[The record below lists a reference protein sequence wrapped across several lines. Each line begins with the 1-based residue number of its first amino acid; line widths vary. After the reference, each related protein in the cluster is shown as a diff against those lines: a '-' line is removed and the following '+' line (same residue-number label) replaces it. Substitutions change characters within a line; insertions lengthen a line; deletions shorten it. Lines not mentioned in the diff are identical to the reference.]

1 MFEITLTAAL
11 PIIGSSAAG
20 LNSSPIFLVAGFGS
34 GTSVAEMVATSGPV
48 AKAVLLLLLVF
59 SIVSWAIIVQK
70 YLLFRKIRR
79 QTAAFLTVFFEQRNL
94 AVINSEAKRYSH
106 SPLARM
112 FVAGYRK
119 VRSHQRAAGAAGNP
133 HEVAIEDEIREPT
146 SINELLEEL
155 QSTLA
160 RVAAE
165 EVARLERALTFLAT
179 TGSTTPFIGLFGTVW
194 GVMGA
199 FQGIGAR
206 GSTSIGV
213 VAPGIAE
220 ALIAT
225 AAGLAAAIPA
235 VIAFNYYVNR
245 VKAAATQM
253 DSFADEF
260 LGIVRRAR
268 ARGVI

>member
-1 MFEITLTAAL
+1 M
-11 PIIGSSAAG
+11 IGSPAAG
-20 LNSSPIFLVAGFGS
+20 FLASPVFLVAGYGS

-48 AKAVLLLLLVF
+48 AKAVLLILLAF
-59 SIVSWAIIVQK
+59 SIVSWAIITQK
-70 YLLFRKIRR
+70 YLLFRKIKR
-79 QTAAFLTVFFEQRNL
+79 QSAAFLTVFFDQRNL
-94 AVINSEAKRYSH
+94 AVINSEAKRYGH

-119 VRSHQRAAGAAGNP
+119 VRSHQRTATAGNP
-133 HEVAIEDEIREPT
+133 HGVAIDEDIREPA
-146 SINELLEEL
+146 SVNELLEEL
-155 QSTLA
+155 QNTLA

-165 EVARLERALTFLAT
+165 EVARLERALTFLGT

-235 VIAFNYYVNR
+235 VIAYNYYVNR
-245 VKAAATQM
+245 VKASATQM

-260 LGIVRRAR
+260 LGIVRRAKT
-268 ARGVI
+268 RGVI

>member
-1 MFEITLTAAL
+1 MISAL
-11 PIIGSSAAG
+11 PMMGIPPAG
-20 LNSSPIFLVAGFGS
+20 PIASPIFLVAGFGS
-34 GTSVAEMVATSGPV
+34 GTSVSEMVASAGPV
-48 AKAVLLLLLVF
+48 AKAVLLVLLLF
-59 SIVSWAIIVQK
+59 SIVSWAIITQK
-70 YLLFRKIRR
+70 YLLFRKIRK
-79 QTAAFLTVFFEQRNL
+79 QSAAFLSVFFEQRNL
-94 AVINSEAKRYSH
+94 AVINAEAKSYSY

-119 VRSHQRAAGAAGNP
+119 VRSHQKLIPAGNP
-133 HEVAIEDEIREPT
+133 HGAVIEEDIREPAT
-146 SINELLEEL
+146 MNELVEEL
-155 QSTLA
+155 QSTLT

-179 TGSTTPFIGLFGTVW
+179 TGSTAPFIGLFGTVW

-260 LGIVRRAR
+260 LSIVRRAKS
-268 ARGVI
+268 RGVI

>member
-1 MFEITLTAAL
+1 MYGI
-11 PIIGSSAAG
+11 
-20 LNSSPIFLVAGFGS
+20 IFLSASPMISSLPVGPVSPPMFLVVSFGS
-34 GTSVAEMVATSGPV
+34 GTSVAEMVLAAGPV
-48 AKAVLLLLLVF
+48 AKAVLLLLLAF
-59 SIVSWAIIVQK
+59 SIVSWAIITQK
-70 YLLFRKIRR
+70 YLLFRRVKKD
-79 QTAAFLTVFFEQRNL
+79 TSAFLTVFFEQRNL
-94 AVINSEAKRYSH
+94 AVINSEAKTYAF

-112 FVAGYRK
+112 FAAGYRK
-119 VRSHQRAAGAAGNP
+119 VRSHQRTSLTGNP
-133 HEVAIEDEIREPT
+133 HGSVLEEEVGGAVSLNDV
-146 SINELLEEL
+146 LEEL

-235 VIAFNYYVNR
+235 VIAYNYYVNR
-245 VKAAATQM
+245 VRAAATQM

-260 LGIVRRAR
+260 LGIVRRAK

>member
-1 MFEITLTAAL
+1 MYGITLTLL
-11 PIIGSSAAG
+11 PMIGSPPVG
-20 LNSSPIFLVAGFGS
+20 LFQQSIFLAAGFGS
-34 GTSVAEMVATSGPV
+34 GTSVSEMVATAGPV
-48 AKAVLLLLLVF
+48 AKAVLIILLAF
-59 SIVSWAIIVQK
+59 SIVSWAIITQK
-70 YLLFRKIRR
+70 FLLFRKIKK
-79 QTAAFLTVFFEQRNL
+79 QTTAFLGVFFEQRNL
-94 AVINSEAKRYSH
+94 AVINAEAKAYPL

-112 FVAGYRK
+112 YLAGYRK
-119 VRSHQRAAGAAGNP
+119 VRSHQRTVGGGNP
-133 HEVAIEDEIREPT
+133 HGVAVEEDLGAT
-146 SINELLEEL
+146 ANLNDVMYEL

-235 VIAFNYYVNR
+235 VIAYNYYVNR

-260 LGIVRRAR
+260 LGIVRRAK

>member
-1 MFEITLTAAL
+1 MV
-11 PIIGSSAAG
+11 SSA
-20 LNSSPIFLVAGFGS
+20 
-34 GTSVAEMVATSGPV
+34 GPV
-48 AKAVLLLLLVF
+48 AKAVLLLLLAF
-59 SIVSWAIIVQK
+59 SIISWAIIIQK
-70 YLLFRKIRR
+70 FLLFRKTKK
-79 QTAAFLTVFFEQRNL
+79 QTAAFLSVFFEQRNL
-94 AVINSEAKRYSH
+94 AVISAEAKGYAY

-112 FVAGYRK
+112 FLAGYRA
-119 VRSHQRAAGAAGNP
+119 VRSHQRAYQAGNP
-133 HEVAIEDEIREPT
+133 HGTLLEDEEAAAPPA
-146 SINELLEEL
+146 SINEIIEEL
-155 QSTLA
+155 RSTLA

-199 FQGIGAR
+199 FHGIGAR

-235 VIAFNYYVNR
+235 VIAYNYYVNR

-260 LGIVRRAR
+260 MGIVRRAKT
-268 ARGVI
+268 RGVI